1 MTSRFRADITI
12 DAGPHTG
19 AIFRSIQVDNAYYT
33 GPDSVQVTY
42 DGVIR
47 VAVSADRVSHLRAG
61 VNSVLRLAKA
71 GDESLQSA
79 GARRTRTRGSAH
91 ARRAPSGESSG
102 SSTP

>member
-12 DAGPHTG
+12 DAGPHSK

-33 GPDSVQVTY
+33 GPDSVRVAY
-42 DGVIR
+42 DGAIR

-71 GDESLQSA
+71 GGESLQSV
-79 GARRTRTRGSAH
+79 GIPGL
-91 ARRAPSGESSG
+91 
-102 SSTP
+102 